1 MIDYQGIVRSPL
13 VPSQVISLAQKA
25 AHNNVPVFIQGERG
39 TEKELVAK
47 IIHYTGDWKFYRFY
61 RIDCKTQTEDSFRA
75 EFIRIFRE
83 NNFGTIPATVYLRE
97 IGELGQS
104 CQSRLLDLIEEGV
117 LQNGA
122 ESKVIKNLR
131 FISSSSENLKE
142 NVTQGKFSEELY
154 HRISTLSVYLPP
166 LRERVKDI
174 STIAQYILEEHSK
187 KMKIGKV
194 DISDNVLK
202 LFENYWWPGNLR
214 ELEQVII
221 RSAMFSEGKD
231 LTERDLLFET
241 ENESESFVTF
251 LKKADTKSAESKP
264 HGFSSEQNTNILSL
278 FLIELVHRIK
288 NPLVSVKTFT
298 QLLREKFNDA
308 EFREHFYRIVTE
320 DIGKIDSVL
329 NHLLTYIKIN
339 TPIEKK
345 DTVHFILE
353 EILKRHELQLQ
364 DRNIKIF
371 KKFEKDLPE
380 TTIHEEQLRY
390 ILDALLQ
397 YALPSIPP
405 NGSIGFLTKSLDPRT
420 EAADA
425 NKSHRKN
432 GRYIEILIIFTGYK
446 KPVEQFESVLG
457 IPALQKE
464 EAVELELRLIKEIIQ
479 KNQGMMKFEVNEK
492 KPRTIVSLKFPIER
506 RKLIYYQPEA
516 VS

>member
-1 MIDYQGIVRSPL
+1 MNYQELIHSPII
-13 VPSQVISLAQKA
+13 PSQIISLTQKA

-47 IIHYTGDWKFYRFY
+47 IIHYTGDWRFYRFY
-61 RIDCKTQTEDSFRA
+61 KIDCKTHTEDSFYDQ
-75 EFIRIFRE
+75 FIRIYKE

-104 CQSRLLDLIEEGV
+104 SQSRLLDLVEDGIF
-117 LQNGA
+117 QNGT

-131 FISSSSENLKE
+131 FIASSSGNLKE
-142 NVTQGKFSEELY
+142 KVAQAKFSEDLY
-154 HRISTLSVYLPP
+154 HRINTLSIYLPP
-166 LRERVKDI
+166 LRDRAKEI
-174 STIAQYILEEHSK
+174 SMIAQYILEEYSK

-194 DISDNVLK
+194 EISNNVLR
-202 LFENYWWPGNLR
+202 LFQNYWWPGNLK
-214 ELEQVII
+214 EMEQVII

-231 LTERDLLFET
+231 LTEKDLLFET
-241 ENESESFVTF
+241 ENENESFITF
-251 LKKADTKSAESKP
+251 LKKADANSTESKP
-264 HGFSSEQNTNILSL
+264 RSFSPDQNAAILSL

-288 NPLVSVKTFT
+288 NPLVSIKTFT
-298 QLLREKFNDA
+298 QLLREKFNDG

-353 EILKRHELQLQ
+353 EILRRHEGQLQ
-364 DRNIKIF
+364 DRKIKIF
-371 KKFEKDLPE
+371 RKFEKDLPE
-380 TTIHEEQLRY
+380 TTVHDEQLKY

-405 NGSIGFLTKSLDPRT
+405 NGSIGFLTKSFDPRT
-420 EAADA
+420 ETADG
-425 NKSHRKN
+425 NKSRKRN
-432 GRYIEILIIFTGYK
+432 GRYIEILIVFTGFK
-446 KPVEQFESVLG
+446 KPVEQFEAVLG

-506 RKLIYYQPEA
+506 RRLIYYQPEA
-516 VS
+516 V

>member
-1 MIDYQGIVRSPL
+1 MIDYQEIARSPL
-13 VPSQVISLAQKA
+13 MPPQVISLTRKA
-25 AHNNVPVFIQGERG
+25 AQNNVPVFIQGERG

-47 IIHYTGDWKFYRFY
+47 MIHYTGDWKFYRFY
-61 RIDCKTQTEDSFRA
+61 KIDCKTQTEDSFRD
-75 EFIRIFRE
+75 EFMRIFRE

-104 CQSRLLDLIEEGV
+104 SQSRLSDLIEDGFF
-117 LQNGA
+117 QNGA
-122 ESKVIKNLR
+122 ESKVIRNLR

-142 NVTQGKFSEELY
+142 KVTQGKFSEDLY

-166 LRERVKDI
+166 LRDRVKEI
-174 STIAQYILEEHSK
+174 SRIAQYILEEYSK

-194 DISDNVLK
+194 EISDNVLK

-214 ELEQVII
+214 EMEQVII
-221 RSAMFSEGKD
+221 RSAMFSESKN
-231 LTERDLLFET
+231 LTEKDLLFET
-241 ENESESFVTF
+241 ENENESFITF
-251 LKKADTKSAESKP
+251 LKMAEAKSADSKP
-264 HGFSSEQNTNILSL
+264 RSFSSEENTNILSL

-288 NPLVSVKTFT
+288 NPLVSIKTFT
-298 QLLREKFNDA
+298 QLLRDKFNDG

-339 TPIEKK
+339 SPIEKR

-353 EILKRHELQLQ
+353 EVLRKHEVQLQ
-364 DRNIKIF
+364 DRSIKIF
-371 KKFEKDLPE
+371 KNFEKDLPE
-380 TTIHEEQLRY
+380 TTVHEEQLRY

-397 YALPSIPP
+397 YALPCIPP
-405 NGSIGFLTKSLDPRT
+405 NGSIGFLTKSFDGRT
-420 EAADA
+420 ETAEG
-425 NKSHRKN
+425 NKSQKKN
-432 GRYIEILIIFTGYK
+432 GRYIEILIVFSGFK
-446 KPVEQFESVLG
+446 KPAEQFGSVLG

-464 EAVELELRLIKEIIQ
+464 EAFELELRLIKEIIQ
-479 KNQGMMKFEVNEK
+479 KNKGMMKFEVSEK
-492 KPRTIVSLKFPIER
+492 KPRTIVSLKLPIER